1 MSFFIKTKLFIGK
14 CIRVLRI
21 ARKPTSKEVSLVS
34 KVSALGVL
42 AIGTLGF
49 IISIIFLLAF

>member
-1 MSFFIKTKLFIGK
+1 MDFFIKIKGFIGK
-14 CIRVLRI
+14 CIRVLRVS
-21 ARKPTSKEVSLVS
+21 RKPTGKEVSLVS

-42 AIGTLGF
+42 AIGALGF

>member
-14 CIRVLRI
+14 CIRVLRV
-21 ARKPTSKEVSLVS
+21 ARKPTNKEVTLVS

-42 AIGTLGF
+42 AIGALGF
-49 IISIIFLLAF
+49 VISIIFMLAF